1 MKKSKFLSLLSA
13 FLALLMVFTS
23 VDLSSLTVKAATYDP
38 NEISIDLI
46 ENNAVDIMLV
56 SRNSDFSIEQIQA
69 IETNLKSQLS
79 DFDVK
84 FAGLTTTEEV
94 TSTNDTDASEVF
106 NSWSRFGSTGKWSL
120 VTGNPSYIQNAE
132 NSDGTTGFYAPDTGD
147 VMDMTLEYDF
157 MSTDT
162 DDDFVGV
169 VLRLNIDDNKSG
181 TSKPLDTKISGY
193 WYLESHQSNT
203 NGNYAKLTSGLYRLN
218 SGKLMYFDTG
228 GAGGL
233 KLGANS
239 NYNPFTNSGSWIN
252 QAGVTT
258 LANRY
263 STGTAFGW
271 TAKKTWIHYKYE
283 MKGNTFS
290 VWRDGQLVLSY
301 TDDSPNAIKSGTFGL
316 TNMSQPSRYRNF
328 VSSVTRIQSKS
339 MFEILRGATW
349 REEAVHMVIDID
361 RFLDPTL
368 TDEGEVTSRLIS
380 DDAYLQFWGSDVNQS
395 SFTTYGESFGLDA
408 NGVKKYDFINQSAGY
423 DACVTETADYVKK
436 ILAAK
441 NGDKYG
447 IMNEISGI
455 NVDPAGAKNNTIDS
469 SYPNGKWEIK
479 HDDTKIADND
489 LQNEMGVSSWAN
501 IPMDN
506 LTCEFNRPGNYTFLY
521 MDVPVKTV
529 YIHRRPVA
537 DFTLGWNSS
546 TGAVTI
552 SDMSYDLDTNLGTK
566 SNGIKSVSWQYK
578 KATDSG
584 WANGV
589 PSSWS
594 QSDGFVI
601 IKMTVTDYQGCS
613 SSVAKYLG
621 DSKPV
626 ASFSFD
632 LNPVSLYENISVL
645 NSSYDTT
652 GATITASSWV
662 IKDGN
667 GNQVATNNTN
677 SIGARSSLGT
687 PVSLGLSEGTY
698 TVYLTVTNSN
708 GIQSETVSRQLRV
721 AKIVSRAVYEYNWG
735 DASHSNY
742 ATYADVYYKAKY
754 PALTSPQKYYRIN
767 FDKNSG
773 TQVDNAYLD
782 AYSTFHGWYLEPS
795 FTNKI
800 SSGSTTVES
809 NGNHYIYAKWTDDGD
824 ITFPS
829 AKKIY
834 TVNFDANDTELDRA
848 TLSSASLTETW
859 TFNGWFEEAAA
870 TTHIGNAGYV
880 ANDVKAHKTVYAG
893 WTDVPV
899 TLPEATR
906 TYTVTYDSNGGTN
919 LQKDTQPVVFNGWYT
934 KASGGTRIGTTGDK
948 YTVNSD
954 HTVYAQ
960 WGTASFVLPYCKKD
974 GTFFIGWFDKAQTN
988 GSYENTSGA
997 KLIGTAGQTVQLKSS
1012 QTLYAW
1018 FNTAPEINQ
1027 IDSADFYEGQYVFGR
1042 DFIQFVEPKD
1052 IESEQAGQTLE
1063 VELVSIEYNDGNK
1076 KELSEDT
1083 LIETSTNHIGE
1094 FKVTYSVTDIGISID
1109 GKLVPNSQVTTE
1121 ETFTFKVLYND
1132 LPQMVLNPVIYTY
1145 TSDASLVEATI
1156 ASFLKSYVTL
1166 SDAQD
1171 DVDNKPWW
1179 DVDVTSAY
1187 LKQSLEITEVKDILV
1202 NPAYE
1207 MEHADIANA
1216 IRNSTS
1222 VEQLYALKISNPE
1235 AFNAIMSYKVV
1246 FDAKDQWGKFVSG
1259 KLAERAVAH
1268 GVRTSEIDKKQSEDD
1283 RSITVI
1289 SVNDSAFND
1298 TYESIRSVNDKYA
1311 SSVNRN
1317 SYWGDENYG
1326 GKILNEILS
1335 KRSNKDSEDHEIYEG
1350 LYAQVTNYG
1359 NNRNILV
1366 NDYAN

>member
-23 VDLSSLTVKAATYDP
+23 VDLSPLTVYAEDVDVKIQNMVYVDVLLSRGKTRANTVNFENDVTTALQNLGVDTTYVNFIKNDSVTMVGQAGFNQYTWTFNSTKGNSGNRSVGHGDNPGPKCKSTSWKSPMGQFGFVGSDLELVGNDRYAGNMILRSSMPSNAFKYTMDFDYDSNFGDNFNGAGVFLNAKVGEANQAILVYIAKSSTPKATGIYQGTINADGTFTLGTKVGSIAAAGHLSISVVNGEVTINGTAIPGYYEGTEWGFYTSQYSHGCQYTGRFNFKNLVVEIETSKEFKTVLTEEQDSWTPGYEHVLVDVVDEDTETAFQPTDPSHNEVLNLMDISKIHFIGWGTTANQTTLSNYVKLLSTGGIFCDMGSYDATAKQMTNYQAAVNATAQYIANLIKQRMTDNYVIITDP
-38 NEISIDLI
+38 QKITVDPAVAANQAQWSFKHDITKLTNEIALDNDLGYSDWEGASNIAFPSNFIFDKPGMYSIWY
-46 ENNAVDIMLV
+46 NNKLVKQVAAHRKPSAVIAYV
-56 SRNSDFSIEQIQA
+56 SRSAVS
-69 IETNLKSQLS
+69 
-79 DFDVK
+79 
-84 FAGLTTTEEV
+84 
-94 TSTNDTDASEVF
+94 
-106 NSWSRFGSTGKWSL
+106 GSTYNYVWRSDSFDSDSNADAYGVGKGIKSL
-120 VTGNPSYIQNAE
+120 VWEYRV
-132 NSDGTTGFYAPDTGD
+132 DG
-147 VMDMTLEYDF
+147 
-157 MSTDT
+157 
-162 DDDFVGV
+162 
-169 VLRLNIDDNKSG
+169 
-181 TSKPLDTKISGY
+181 
-193 WYLESHQSNT
+193 
-203 NGNYAKLTSGLYRLN
+203 
-218 SGKLMYFDTG
+218 
-228 GAGGL
+228 
-233 KLGANS
+233 
-239 NYNPFTNSGSWIN
+239 GSWI
-252 QAGVTT
+252 
-258 LANRY
+258 
-263 STGTAFGW
+263 
-271 TAKKTWIHYKYE
+271 
-283 MKGNTFS
+283 
-290 VWRDGQLVLSY
+290 
-301 TDDSPNAIKSGTFGL
+301 
-316 TNMSQPSRYRNF
+316 
-328 VSSVTRIQSKS
+328 
-339 MFEILRGATW
+339 
-349 REEAVHMVIDID
+349 
-361 RFLDPTL
+361 
-368 TDEGEVTSRLIS
+368 
-380 DDAYLQFWGSDVNQS
+380 
-395 SFTTYGESFGLDA
+395 
-408 NGVKKYDFINQSAGY
+408 SAGNGITATIPV
-423 DACVTETADYVKK
+423 DVTKNTNIRLTATDFLGAQSVDVRT
-436 ILAAK
+436 INSSAK
-441 NGDKYG
+441 
-447 IMNEISGI
+447 
-455 NVDPAGAKNNTIDS
+455 
-469 SYPNGKWEIK
+469 
-479 HDDTKIADND
+479 
-489 LQNEMGVSSWAN
+489 
-501 IPMDN
+501 
-506 LTCEFNRPGNYTFLY
+506 
-521 MDVPVKTV
+521 
-529 YIHRRPVA
+529 PVA
-537 DFTLGWNSS
+537 YFTLG
-546 TGAVTI
+546 T
-552 SDMSYDLDTNLGTK
+552 
-566 SNGIKSVSWQYK
+566 
-578 KATDSG
+578 
-584 WANGV
+584 
-589 PSSWS
+589 
-594 QSDGFVI
+594 
-601 IKMTVTDYQGCS
+601 
-613 SSVAKYLG
+613 
-621 DSKPV
+621 
-626 ASFSFD
+626 
-632 LNPVSLYENISVL
+632 NPVSFYENISIIDG
-645 NSSYDTT
+645 SYDPL
-652 GATITASSWV
+652 GRTITSKQWV
-662 IKDGN
+662 IK
-667 GNQVATNNTN
+667 N
-677 SIGARSSLGT
+677 SADAVIYNSSTT
-687 PVSLGLSEGTY
+687 PNFTPISASMGEGTY
-698 TVYLTVTNSN
+698 TVSLTVTNDAGVS
-708 GIQSETVSRQLRV
+708 SYTYSSTLTVKRV
-721 AKIVSRAVYEYNWG
+721 IANALYQYNWG
-735 DASHSNY
+735 DASHGNY
-742 ATYADVYYKAKY
+742 ANSVQVEYLNKY
-754 PALTSPQKYYRIN
+754 PSLVSPQKYYRYT
-767 FDKNSG
+767 FDKNTG
-773 TQVDNAYLD
+773 TQVDSAYLD
-782 AYSTFHGWYLEPS
+782 AYASFNGWFLDETL
-795 FTNKI
+795 TNQI
-800 SSGSTTVES
+800 TPGSTQVMET
-809 NGNHYIYAKWTDDGD
+809 GNHYIYAKWTDDGD

-834 TVNFDANDTELDRA
+834 TVNFNANDTELDRA

-934 KASGGTRIGTTGDK
+934 KASGGTRLGTQGDK

-960 WGTASFVLPYCKKD
+960 WGTASFVLPDCKKE

-988 GSYENTSGA
+988 GNYESTSGA

-1121 ETFTFKVLYND
+1121 ETFTFKVVYND

-1268 GVRTSEIDKKQSEDD
+1268 GVRASEIDKKQSEDD

-1298 TYESIRSVNDKYA
+1298 TYESIRSVNAKYA
-1311 SSVNRN
+1311 SSVNGN

-1359 NNRNILV
+1359 NNINILV